1 VIPGDVAESRRLF
14 ESPLRITRAQDLL
27 VKYKTLLG
35 MPANKQTSGYWFK
48 KWFDEANTK
57 PLLKKLGEELAG

>member
-1 VIPGDVAESRRLF
+1 M
-14 ESPLRITRAQDLL
+14 
-27 VKYKTLLG
+27 KYKTLLG